1 MRTLVQFRVCGADYC
16 VPVEATRAVR
26 SADGMIELPAPRPHV
41 AGLLPGDPPL
51 IVMSPFGPDGH
62 HIIVLQVDDEL
73 CGLLVEEV
81 TGLRRVD
88 EAHVRAAPRGQDR
101 EFISGSVTIDG
112 QLVLLADPSAVAVG
126 L

>member
-1 MRTLVQFRVCGADYC
+1 MRTLVQFRVRGTEYC
-16 VPVEATRAVR
+16 LPVEATRAVR
-26 SADGMIELPAPRPHV
+26 SADGMVALPAPSPHV

-51 IVMSPFGPDGH
+51 TVMSPFGPDGH
-62 HIIVLQVDDEL
+62 HIIVLHVGDTL
-73 CGLLVEEV
+73 CGLLVDLV

-88 EAHVRAAPRGQDR
+88 EVQIRAAPGGQDR

-112 QLVLLADPSAVAVG
+112 QLVLLADAGAVAVG

>member
-1 MRTLVQFRVCGADYC
+1 MRTLVQFRVRGADYC

-26 SADGMIELPAPRPHV
+26 SSDGMIALPDPRRHV

-51 IVMSPFGPDGH
+51 TVMSPFGPDGR
-62 HIIVLQVDDEL
+62 HIIVLQVHDTL
-73 CGLLVEEV
+73 CGLLVDAV

-88 EAHVRAAPRGQDR
+88 DLQVRAAPRGQDR
-101 EFISGSVTIDG
+101 EFISGSITIDG
-112 QLVLLADPSAVAVG
+112 QLVLLADPNAVAVG